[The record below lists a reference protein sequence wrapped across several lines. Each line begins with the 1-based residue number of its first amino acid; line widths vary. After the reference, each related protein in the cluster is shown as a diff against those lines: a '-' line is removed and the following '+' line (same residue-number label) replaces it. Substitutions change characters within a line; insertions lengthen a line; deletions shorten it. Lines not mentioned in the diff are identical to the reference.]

1 MKKLFVTYCV
11 LILSPAFLWG
21 QVKSNLENYFQLIDN
36 SVAKVSPTLPK
47 DASVVLT
54 VSGPVSLELL
64 KSKVFES
71 FSKHGYKV
79 TGEIAPQTYKAV
91 YTFHQTSVEYINA
104 EKESFFGNVV
114 AERVMNLKGNIL
126 LTTPENQVKT
136 FGVDESQKDT
146 VSVDE
151 IKSLE
156 DSTVPFTQGKMPE
169 TPFFSNLLEPVL
181 VVGTLITTI
190 ILLFT
195 VRGK

>member
-1 MKKLFVTYCV
+1 MKRLFITYCV
-11 LILSPAFLWG
+11 IILSPAFLWG
-21 QVKSNLENYFQLIDN
+21 QAKTNLENYFQLIDN
-36 SVAKVSPTLPK
+36 SVAKVSRTLSK
-47 DASVVLT
+47 DTSVVLT
-54 VSGPVSLELL
+54 VSGPASLELL

-71 FSKHGYKV
+71 FSKHGFKV
-79 TGEIAPQTYKAV
+79 TSESAHQNYKAV

-104 EKESFFGNVV
+104 EKESFFGNIV
-114 AERVMNLKGNIL
+114 AERIMNLIGNIL

-136 FGVDESQKDT
+136 FNVDESQKDT
-146 VSVDE
+146 VYVDE
-151 IKSLE
+151 IKNLE
-156 DSTVPFTQGKMPE
+156 DASVPFTQGKMPE

>member
-1 MKKLFVTYCV
+1 LKRLFITYCV
-11 LILSPAFLWG
+11 LILAPALLWG
-21 QVKSNLENYFQLIDN
+21 QAKTNLENYFQLIDN
-36 SVAKVSPTLPK
+36 SVDKVSQTLPNE
-47 DASVVLT
+47 ASVVLT
-54 VSGPVSLELL
+54 VSGPASLELL
-64 KSKVFES
+64 KSKVFQS

-79 TGEIAPQTYKAV
+79 TSETTPQTYKAA
-91 YTFHQTSVEYINA
+91 YTFHQTNVEYLNA
-104 EKESFFGNVV
+104 EKESFFGNIV
-114 AERVMNLKGNIL
+114 AERLMNLKGNIL
-126 LTTPENQVKT
+126 LTTPENQVKA
-136 FGVDESQKDT
+136 FEVDESLKDT

-156 DSTVPFTQGKMPE
+156 DSSVPFTQGKMPE

>member
-1 MKKLFVTYCV
+1 MKKLFITYCV
-11 LILSPAFLWG
+11 LILSPAFLLG
-21 QVKSNLENYFQLIDN
+21 QTKTNLENYFQLIDN
-36 SVAKVSPTLPK
+36 SVAKVSQTLSK
-47 DASVVLT
+47 DTSVVLT
-54 VSGPVSLELL
+54 VSGPASLELL

-71 FSKHGYKV
+71 FSKHGFKV
-79 TGEIAPQTYKAV
+79 SNESAPQNYKAV
-91 YTFHQTSVEYINA
+91 YTFHQTSVEYLNA
-104 EKESFFGNVV
+104 EKESFFGNIV
-114 AERVMNLKGNIL
+114 AERIINLKGNIL

-136 FGVDESQKDT
+136 FDVNESQKDT

-151 IKSLE
+151 IKNLE
-156 DSTVPFTQGKMPE
+156 DASVPFTQGKMPE